1 MTSEMNRRQA
11 FKIECLRAFKRIERW
26 RSMTDVQRAKEM
38 ESRLLEGSCS
48 FCGCPFIARPVVTD
62 DPLCP
67 ACAELSQQEEGRL

>member
-1 MTSEMNRRQA
+1 MTSKMNTRQA
-11 FKIECLRAFKRIERW
+11 VKRIERW

-62 DPLCP
+62 DALCP
-67 ACAELSQQEEGRL
+67 ACAELSQMEEGIAWDNS